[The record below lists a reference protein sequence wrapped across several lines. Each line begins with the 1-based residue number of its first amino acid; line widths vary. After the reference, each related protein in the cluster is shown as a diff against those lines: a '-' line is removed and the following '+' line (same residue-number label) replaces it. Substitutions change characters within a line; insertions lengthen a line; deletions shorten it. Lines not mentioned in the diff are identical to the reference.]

1 MPTAAV
7 SSPTSAPASAKE
19 VYLDAIRLTE
29 RMHRQFLDVIR
40 AELDRLKIEDINS
53 VQCLI
58 LFNIGSNELSVGE
71 LTHRGYYLGSN
82 VSYNVRKMVDNGYM
96 EQERSVHDRRSFHVR
111 LTQRGLDLWRKI
123 DEMFDAQVAALVETQ
138 KLEEIQSASALYRKL
153 ERFWQVELKKL

>member
-1 MPTAAV
+1 MPTAA
-7 SSPTSAPASAKE
+7 APQHSHSKE

-58 LFNIGSNELSVGE
+58 LFNIGPNDLSVGE

-82 VSYNVRKMVDNGYM
+82 VSYNVRKMVANGYM
-96 EQERSVHDRRSFHVR
+96 AQERSVHDRRSFHVR
-111 LTQRGLDLWRKI
+111 LTSRGLELWRQI
-123 DEMFDAQVAALVETQ
+123 DQMFDAQVAALVETQ
-138 KLEEIQSASALYRKL
+138 KLEEIQGASGVYRRL
-153 ERFWQVELKKL
+153 EQFWQTELKSL

>member
-1 MPTAAV
+1 MPTAA
-7 SSPTSAPASAKE
+7 APQPVGAKE
-19 VYLDAIRLTE
+19 IYLDAIRLTE

-40 AELDRLKIEDINS
+40 AELDRSKIEDINS

-58 LFNIGSNELSVGE
+58 LFNIGPNELSVGE

-111 LTQRGLDLWRKI
+111 LTPRGLELWRKI
-123 DEMFDAQVAALVETQ
+123 DQMFDAQVAALVETQ
-138 KLEEIQSASALYRKL
+138 KPEEIQSASALYRKL
-153 ERFWQVELKKL
+153 EQFWQMELKKL

>member
-1 MPTAAV
+1 MPTAA
-7 SSPTSAPASAKE
+7 ASQHSHPKE

-58 LFNIGSNELSVGE
+58 LFNIGPNDLSVGE

-82 VSYNVRKMVDNGYM
+82 VSYNVRKMVANGYM
-96 EQERSVHDRRSFHVR
+96 VQERSVHDRRSFHVR
-111 LTQRGLDLWRKI
+111 LTERGLELCRQI
-123 DEMFDAQVAALVETQ
+123 DQMFDAQVAALVETH
-138 KLEEIQSASALYRKL
+138 KLEEIQSASGVYRRL
-153 ERFWQVELKKL
+153 EQFWQTELKAL

>member
-1 MPTAAV
+1 M
-7 SSPTSAPASAKE
+7 PTSAPVPTFSAKD

-58 LFNIGSNELSVGE
+58 LFNIGPNELSVGE

-111 LTQRGLDLWRKI
+111 LTRRGLDLWRKI
-123 DEMFDAQVAALVETQ
+123 DKMFDVQVAALVEIQ
-138 KLEEIQSASALYRKL
+138 QPEEIQNASALYRKL
-153 ERFWQVELKKL
+153 EQFWQAELNKL